1 MHTIVTFKIILY
13 QKKVLYSFF
22 KGKFLGF
29 RVFFL
34 KMKFCSSRIRIRIN
48 LNYLF
53 VLYPLLCVLCSV
65 YTYIIRMY
73 IFIVYLT
80 MYKYYC
86 SAYFIVIQE
95 FLLLDFF
102 IYGDPS
108 DITNADV
115 SSSNDHYNLR
125 SNCMMVYQSKQT
137 LAIVFFVLY
146 TFSRQLPF
154 KEVS

>member
-1 MHTIVTFKIILY
+1 
-13 QKKVLYSFF
+13 
-22 KGKFLGF
+22 
-29 RVFFL
+29 
-34 KMKFCSSRIRIRIN
+34 
-48 LNYLF
+48 
-53 VLYPLLCVLCSV
+53 
-65 YTYIIRMY
+65 
-73 IFIVYLT
+73 

-125 SNCMMVYQSKQT
+125 SNCMTVYQSKQT